1 MTDTAKTDPNARAD
15 KSQKRRWRP
24 IITLAIKAA
33 ISAGLLGWL
42 LYTQIDNMDEIW
54 SAIGQADPWLLI
66 LSFSLNVIGYLLCSW
81 RWQILL
87 RAQGFMVRLIELIR
101 AYTIGIFFNA
111 FLPGLMS
118 GDFMR
123 AYDISDRVP
132 SYTRSFTILFVERLT
147 GMFGLLTLAFLALPI
162 IGWEVAGQTGIVWIL
177 AAVAGLLL
185 AACLGLVAMR
195 HQRDGRLWSLPGFR
209 KLGQIS
215 AHITETSHM
224 FATRMGAVYGCMAI
238 SVIFQANVVLHY
250 YLIGLAVGIDLPPL
264 IYFGI
269 IPVSL
274 FVMMIPASVNGIG
287 IREQIF
293 VYLFGAFG
301 VGAAQAISLAWIALA
316 MVLLQAAAGGVLFAL
331 RKRDRTTPAE
341 TWAETGNSR

>member
-1 MTDTAKTDPNARAD
+1 MSDTPPPEVAKPAKSRRRAVI
-15 KSQKRRWRP
+15 S
-24 IITLAIKAA
+24 LAIKAM

-54 SAIGQADPWLLI
+54 SAIGRADPWLLI
-66 LSFSLNVIGYLLCSW
+66 LSFSLNVAGYLLCSW

-87 RAQGFMVRLIELIR
+87 AAQGFAVPLIELLR
-101 AYTIGIFFNA
+101 AYSIGVFFNA

-123 AYDISDRVP
+123 AYDISDRVR
-132 SYTRSFTILFVERLT
+132 SYTRSFLILFVERLT
-147 GMFGLLTLAFLALPI
+147 GMFGLLVLAGLALPLVGREI
-162 IGWEVAGQTGIVWIL
+162 VGKTGIHWIL
-177 AAVAGLLL
+177 AAVAALLVLAGLALML
-185 AACLGLVAMR
+185 MR
-195 HQRDGRLWSLPGFR
+195 RQSSEARIWRLPGFS
-209 KLGQIS
+209 KLRAIAANIS
-215 AHITETSHM
+215 ETARV
-224 FATRMGAVYGCMAI
+224 FGTRMDAVYRCMAI
-238 SVIFQANVVLHY
+238 SIVFQANVVLHY
-250 YLIGLAVGIDLPPL
+250 YLIGLSLGIELPII

-301 VGAAQAISLAWIALA
+301 VGAAEAISLAWIALS

-331 RKRDRTTPAE
+331 RKRHHPPAE
-341 TWAETGNSR
+341 AWPEAREGG

>member
-1 MTDTAKTDPNARAD
+1 MADTA
-15 KSQKRRWRP
+15 KRRWRP
-24 IITLAIKAA
+24 ILTLAIKAA
-33 ISAGLLGWL
+33 ISAGLLTWL

-54 SAIGQADPWLLI
+54 GAIGRANPWLLV
-66 LSFSLNVIGYLLCSW
+66 LSFSLNIVGYLLCSW

-87 RAQGFMVRLIELIR
+87 AAQGFAVPLIELIR

-123 AYDISDRVP
+123 AYDISDRVR
-132 SYTRSFTILFVERLT
+132 SYTRSFLILFVERLT
-147 GMFGLLTLAFLALPI
+147 GMFGLLVLAGLALPLVGREI
-162 IGWEVAGQTGIVWIL
+162 VGKTGIHWIL
-177 AAVAGLLL
+177 AVVAALLIAAGL
-185 AACLGLVAMR
+185 GLMLMR
-195 HQRDGRLWSLPGFR
+195 RQSGGARIWQLPGFSKLR
-209 KLGQIS
+209 KIADNIS
-215 AHITETSHM
+215 ETARV
-224 FATRMGAVYGCMAI
+224 FGTRMDAVYRCMGI
-238 SVIFQANVVLHY
+238 SIVFQANVVLHF
-250 YLIGLAVGIDLPPL
+250 YLIGLALGIELPII

-301 VGAAQAISLAWIALA
+301 VGAAEAISLAWIALA
-316 MVLLQAAAGGVLFAL
+316 MVLLQAAAGGVLFAI
-331 RKRDRTTPAE
+331 RKRKRNTPAE
-341 TWAETGNSR
+341 AWSEAGQGG

>member
-1 MTDTAKTDPNARAD
+1 MTDTTGTPPEKTTQ
-15 KSQKRRWRP
+15 SRWRP
-24 IITLAIKAA
+24 IISLAIKAL

-54 SAIGQADPWLLI
+54 SAIGRANLWLLI
-66 LSFSLNVIGYLLCSW
+66 LAFSLNVAGYLLCSW

-87 RAQGFMVRLIELIR
+87 RAQGFVVPLIELIR

-132 SYTRSFTILFVERLT
+132 SYTRSFLILFVERLT
-147 GMFGLLTLAFLALPI
+147 GMFGLLVLAALALPLVGREI
-162 IGWEVAGQTGIVWIL
+162 IDQTGIHWIL
-177 AAVAGLLL
+177 LTVAVLL
-185 AACLGLVAMR
+185 AAAGLGLMMMR
-195 HQRDGRLWSLPGFR
+195 RQRGNGRIWRLPGLR
-209 KLGQIS
+209 KIGTITDNIS
-215 AHITETSHM
+215 ETARV
-224 FATRMGAVYGCMAI
+224 FGTRMGAVYGCMGI
-238 SVIFQANVVLHY
+238 SVVFQANVVLHY
-250 YLIGLAVGIDLPPL
+250 YLIARALGIELPVL

-301 VGAAQAISLAWIALA
+301 VGAAEAISLAWIALG
-316 MVLLQAAAGGVLFAL
+316 MVLLQAVAGGVLFAI
-331 RKRDRTTPAE
+331 RKRRRAISDTAADP
-341 TWAETGNSR
+341 WPETGKSR